1 MKSEARAASAA
12 PAAPPPPAP
21 PAPRSDWAYFVDL
34 DGTLLDIAPSPGDV
48 RLDAEVQA
56 LLAELS
62 GFAGG
67 AVALISGRSISD
79 IGTLISEPCLPV
91 AGQHGLERRDALGR
105 ITSHEEASNGLE
117 RAAGTLEREVKKYSG
132 LLLEQKGLSLALHYR
147 AVPELAGHVHTL
159 MQRLCAELGPE
170 YVLQEGKRVVEL
182 KPAGKDKG
190 VAVQEFMQE
199 PPFCGRTPVFLG
211 DDATD
216 EYAFAVVNDANGI
229 SIKVGPG
236 KTGARWRLKDVRAVR
251 RWLDIR

>member
-1 MKSEARAASAA
+1 MKAEEA
-12 PAAPPPPAP
+12 PALPGPAAP
-21 PAPRSDWAYFVDL
+21 PAPRADWAYFVDL
-34 DGTLLDIAPSPGDV
+34 DGTLLDIAPSPDEV
-48 RLDAEVQA
+48 RLDEEVRT

-62 GFAGG
+62 DFAGG

-79 IGTLISEPCLPV
+79 ISGLISEPCLPV
-91 AGQHGLERRDALGR
+91 AGQHGLERRDASGR
-105 ITSHEEASNGLE
+105 ITTHQGESNELAVATG
-117 RAAGTLEREVKKYSG
+117 ALEREVKKYAG

-147 AVPELAGHVHTL
+147 AAPELGGHVHTV
-159 MQRLCAELGPE
+159 MRRLCSELGPE

-199 PPFCGRTPVFLG
+199 PPFLERTPVFLG

-236 KTGARWRLKDVRAVR
+236 KTGARFRLKDVRAVR
-251 RWLDIR
+251 RWLDTR

>member
-1 MKSEARAASAA
+1 MKSEEA
-12 PAAPPPPAP
+12 PALPGPAAP
-21 PAPRSDWAYFVDL
+21 PAPRADWAYFVDL
-34 DGTLLDIAPSPGDV
+34 DGTLLDIAPSPDEV
-48 RLDAEVQA
+48 RLDEEVRT

-62 GFAGG
+62 DFAGG

-79 IGTLISEPCLPV
+79 ISSLISEPCLPV
-91 AGQHGLERRDALGR
+91 AGQHGLERRDASGR
-105 ITSHEEASNGLE
+105 ITTHQGESNGL
-117 RAAGTLEREVKKYSG
+117 ALATGALEREVKKYSG

-147 AVPELAGHVHTL
+147 AAPELGGHVHTV
-159 MQRLCAELGPE
+159 MRRLCSELGPE

-190 VAVQEFMQE
+190 VAVQEFMRE
-199 PPFCGRTPVFLG
+199 PPFLGRTPVFLG

-236 KTGARWRLKDVRAVR
+236 KTGARFRLKNVRAVR
-251 RWLDIR
+251 RWLDTR